1 MDTKIP
7 KSAGA
12 ASDGA
17 RFRKVSRRGGDRVV
31 DRGLRGGRLDGGGLV
46 DDGGGAGDVASEH
59 EADFGGLD
67 RNLPHP
73 NPLPEGEGTKGK
85 GFRANVVEVQLEI
98 DRDSDFE
105 ELVNSRLKV
114 RHRTRGF

>member
-1 MDTKIP
+1 MVRAGQGMGWWERVEAGKI
-7 KSAGA
+7 
-12 ASDGA
+12 
-17 RFRKVSRRGGDRVV
+17 
-31 DRGLRGGRLDGGGLV
+31 
-46 DDGGGAGDVASEH
+46 
-59 EADFGGLD
+59 
-67 RNLPHP
+67 NPHP

-114 RHRTRGF
+114 RHRTRCF